1 MGSSWTERMDMS
13 ETLQENRIG
22 SMPGLR
28 RLVNISSM
36 DLRHHPL
43 CVYLGFKL
51 KPDLQ
56 LQSPPLLL
64 MLSSI
69 LCWLSHLLLFGDVVQ
84 REVFPG
90 SWEIEAVRAPHHL
103 FLLATLFF

>member
-1 MGSSWTERMDMS
+1 MDVS

-36 DLRHHPL
+36 DLRQHPL
-43 CVYLGFKL
+43 SVYLGFKL

-56 LQSPPLLL
+56 LQSLHA
-64 MLSSI
+64 
-69 LCWLSHLLLFGDVVQ
+69 CY
-84 REVFPG
+84 
-90 SWEIEAVRAPHHL
+90 
-103 FLLATLFF
+103 

>member
-1 MGSSWTERMDMS
+1 MDVS

-22 SMPGLR
+22 STPGLL

-43 CVYLGFKL
+43 SVNLGFKL

-56 LQSPPLLL
+56 LQSP
-64 MLSSI
+64 
-69 LCWLSHLLLFGDVVQ
+69 CAFY
-84 REVFPG
+84 
-90 SWEIEAVRAPHHL
+90 
-103 FLLATLFF
+103 